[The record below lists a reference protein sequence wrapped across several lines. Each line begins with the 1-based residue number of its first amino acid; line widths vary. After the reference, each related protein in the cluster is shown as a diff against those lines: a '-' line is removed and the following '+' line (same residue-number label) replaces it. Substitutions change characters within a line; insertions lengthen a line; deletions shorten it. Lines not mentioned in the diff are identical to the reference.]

1 MPPAAP
7 DLTQRRIRAL
17 EEFHAAERE
26 FPPHDDIDYENRDA
40 LVREQLA
47 RVTSPAYLEEL
58 VGTVGADPSTAILA
72 I

>member
-17 EEFHAAERE
+17 EEFRAAERQ
-26 FPPHDDIDYENRDA
+26 FPPRDA